1 MLRDVV
7 HEAGRNAIGKKA
19 AALELQ
25 CLRRIN
31 TDRFGRSE
39 EIRAADPEISKWLKD
54 R

>member
-1 MLRDVV
+1 MFR
-7 HEAGRNAIGKKA
+7 RKA

-31 TDRFGRSE
+31 TDRFGRTE
-39 EIRAADPEISKWLKD
+39 EIRAADLEISKWLQD